1 MVPTRRELR
10 TFTGL
15 RRVIATLRGPEGC
28 PWDRV
33 QTHES
38 LRPYLLEETYES
50 LAALDESDP
59 PKLAEELGDLLLQVL
74 LHTQIAEEA
83 GEFSME
89 DVVYSIASKLVR
101 RHPHVFADSVAETPD
116 AVMTQW
122 DELKRRERGT
132 KSALDGIPQALPAL
146 ARAQAVQR
154 RVSNAGFAWE
164 SDEQAWE
171 ALDEEL
177 GELRAAVTPEE
188 RAQELGDALFALAG
202 LGRWLKVDAEDA
214 LWSTS
219 RRFSR
224 RYERLE
230 ELAEERSVDLREAD
244 LETKL
249 GLWDEAKKRRVAP
262 GVVINSNHRR
272 EPHDSAERKRR
283 HQRAV

>member
-1 MVPTRRELR
+1 MAPTRRELR

-38 LRPYLLEETYES
+38 LRPYLLEEAYES

-83 GEFSME
+83 GEFTME
-89 DVVYSIASKLVR
+89 DVVYSIGSKLVR

-122 DELKRRERGT
+122 DDLKRRERGAQ
-132 KSALDGIPQALPAL
+132 SALEGIPDVLPAL
-146 ARAQAVQR
+146 AKAQAVQR
-154 RVSNAGFAWE
+154 RVSSAGFAWE
-164 SDEQAWE
+164 SEEQVWA
-171 ALDEEL
+171 ALEEEL
-177 GELRAAVTPEE
+177 GELRAAATAEE
-188 RAQELGDALFALAG
+188 RTDEFGDALFALAS
-202 LGRWLKVDAEDA
+202 LGRWLKIDAEDA

-219 RRFSR
+219 RRFGV
-224 RYERLE
+224 RYQRLE
-230 ELAEERSVDLREAD
+230 TLAAERGVDLATAD

-249 GLWDEAKKRRVAP
+249 GLWDEAK
-262 GVVINSNHRR
+262 
-272 EPHDSAERKRR
+272 E
-283 HQRAV
+283 AV